1 MTTSGIEI
9 VDYVILALAC
19 FFVILG
25 LFRGVSGVFS
35 LISASIISF
44 AVSVFLWPQTKEFI
58 DPLWLRVVAIIV
70 LALITFGLVRVI
82 VGKFVSKLLAQP
94 ADSIFGA
101 VIGLMLGALLVY
113 ISANI
118 PVVRDNSVIAREVSH
133 LIEANEDVQ
142 R

>member
-1 MTTSGIEI
+1 MTASGIEI

-118 PVVRDNSVIAREVSH
+118 PIVRDNSVIAREVSH